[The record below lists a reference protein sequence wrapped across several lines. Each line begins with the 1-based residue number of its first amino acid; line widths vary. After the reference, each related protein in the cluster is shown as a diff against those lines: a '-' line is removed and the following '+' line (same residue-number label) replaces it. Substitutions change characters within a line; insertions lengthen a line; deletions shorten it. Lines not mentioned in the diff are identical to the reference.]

1 MKTEDILLKLKEM
14 SSEQTRNIFIKH
26 GAPKNSVYGVKVA
39 DLKTLLKPLK
49 GQQEIAME
57 LYESGISDA
66 MYLAA
71 LVADGNKMST
81 AQLQLW
87 AEQASWN
94 MISEYAVPWVA
105 SENKQAFELGL
116 VWIDDSR
123 EQVAAAGWCTLACFL
138 SIYPDEQ
145 IDRNKI
151 SELIHRIESNIQHS
165 PNRVKYTMN
174 GFLIAAGV
182 YVRDLNELIEQTSI
196 RIGTVYVDMEG
207 TSCKVPDAISYIHK
221 TIARGPMK
229 KKKTAKC

>member
-1 MKTEDILLKLKEM
+1 MKTEDIILKLKEM

-26 GAPKNSVYGVKVA
+26 GAPENAVYGVKVT

-57 LYESGISDA
+57 LYASGISDA

-71 LVADGNKMST
+71 LVANGNKMST
-81 AQLQLW
+81 EQLQRW
-87 AEQASWN
+87 AEQACWN

-105 SENKQAFELGL
+105 SENKHAFEIGL
-116 VWIDDSR
+116 SWIEDSR
-123 EQVAAAGWCTLACFL
+123 EQVAAAGWCTLSCYL
-138 SIYPDEQ
+138 SMHPDEQ

-151 SELIHRIESNIQHS
+151 SELIQRIEHSIQHS

-174 GFLIAAGV
+174 GFLIATGV
-182 YVRDLNELIEQTSI
+182 YVRDLNGLIEQTSK
-196 RIGTVYVDMEG
+196 RIGTILVDMEG
-207 TSCKVPDAISYIHK
+207 TSCKVPDAISSIQK